1 MGSQRCGR
9 GMAEGATIMY
19 PAFLSFAEMKVM
31 FTGAPWPRSQFG
43 RLYCWAWYG
52 SRPVI
57 SAARE
62 GVQIAW
68 AEYHWVKRAPSAA
81 ILLMDGVS
89 VDGAP

>member
-1 MGSQRCGR
+1 
-9 GMAEGATIMY
+9 MAEGATIMY

-57 SAARE
+57 SEVRDGEQNTKASGEKEE
-62 GVQIAW
+62 GG
-68 AEYHWVKRAPSAA
+68 RSSTR
-81 ILLMDGVS
+81 DS
-89 VDGAP
+89 